1 VLHSICCKNITNTL
15 LKAVP
20 IINNRGLISS
30 VQKAGRASER
40 AKKRAAMEVKE
51 EANGEASEEDNS
63 KALKAYMRARGR
75 AAKRVRFSK
84 STKRGASD
92 YYYKVMC
99 I

>member
-1 VLHSICCKNITNTL
+1 
-15 LKAVP
+15 
-20 IINNRGLISS
+20 
-30 VQKAGRASER
+30 
-40 AKKRAAMEVKE
+40 MEVKE